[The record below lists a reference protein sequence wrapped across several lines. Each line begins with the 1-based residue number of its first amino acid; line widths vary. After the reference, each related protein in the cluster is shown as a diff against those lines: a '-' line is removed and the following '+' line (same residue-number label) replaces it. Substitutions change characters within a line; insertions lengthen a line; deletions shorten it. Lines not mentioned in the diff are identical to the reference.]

1 MMRAYV
7 DTNILVDLVLS
18 RQEFLPDAQRVF
30 AIGYAGEAQLVVSA
44 LSFVNTVYLGRK
56 YKFPMDDVLSKL
68 RMIADF
74 VDVADLSGQNVV
86 DMLNSGWRDYEDATQ
101 HRSAIDEQ
109 ADCIVTRNK
118 KDFKASTLPVPPDV
132 ARFTFASSAIPWR
145 TTLRNR
151 FFSPINVHCLV

>member
-1 MMRAYV
+1 MRAYV

-18 RQEFLPDAQRVF
+18 RQEFLPNAQRVF

-101 HRSAIDEQ
+101 YRSAIDEQ

-118 KDFKASTLPVPPDV
+118 KDFKAGTLPVLSPV
-132 ARFTFASSAIPWR
+132 E
-145 TTLRNR
+145 
-151 FFSPINVHCLV
+151 FFNKIDSK

>member
-18 RQEFLPDAQRVF
+18 RQEFLPNAQRVF

-118 KDFKASTLPVPPDV
+118 KDFKAGTLPVLTPLE
-132 ARFTFASSAIPWR
+132 FF
-145 TTLRNR
+145 NR
-151 FFSPINVHCLV
+151 IDSK

>member
-1 MMRAYV
+1 MRAYV

-56 YKFPMDDVLSKL
+56 YKFLMDDVLSKL

-74 VDVADLSGQNVV
+74 VDVSDLSGQNVV

-118 KDFKASTLPVPPDV
+118 KDFKASTLPVLTPLE
-132 ARFTFASSAIPWR
+132 FF
-145 TTLRNR
+145 NR
-151 FFSPINVHCLV
+151 IDSK

>member
-56 YKFPMDDVLSKL
+56 YKYPMDDVLSKL

-86 DMLNSGWRDYEDATQ
+86 DMLTSGWRDYEDATQ

-118 KDFKASTLPVPPDV
+118 KDFKAGTLPVLSPV
-132 ARFTFASSAIPWR
+132 E
-145 TTLRNR
+145 
-151 FFSPINVHCLV
+151 FFNKIDSK

>member
-1 MMRAYV
+1 MRAYV

-118 KDFKASTLPVPPDV
+118 KDFKASTLPVLTPLE
-132 ARFTFASSAIPWR
+132 FF
-145 TTLRNR
+145 NR
-151 FFSPINVHCLV
+151 IDSK

>member
-18 RQEFLPDAQRVF
+18 RQEFLPNAQRVF

-56 YKFPMDDVLSKL
+56 YKYPMDDVLSKL

-86 DMLNSGWRDYEDATQ
+86 DMLTSGWRDYEDATQ

-118 KDFKASTLPVPPDV
+118 KDFKAGTLPVLSPV
-132 ARFTFASSAIPWR
+132 E
-145 TTLRNR
+145 
-151 FFSPINVHCLV
+151 FFNKIDSK

>member
-1 MMRAYV
+1 MRAYV

-56 YKFPMDDVLSKL
+56 YKFPMGDVLSKL

-74 VDVADLSGQNVV
+74 VDVADLSGKNVV
-86 DMLNSGWRDYEDATQ
+86 DMLTSGWRDYEDATQ
-101 HRSAIDEQ
+101 YRSAIDEQ

-118 KDFKASTLPVPPDV
+118 KDFKAGTLPVLSPV
-132 ARFTFASSAIPWR
+132 E
-145 TTLRNR
+145 
-151 FFSPINVHCLV
+151 FFNKIDSK

>member
-1 MMRAYV
+1 MRAYI
-7 DTNILVDLVLS
+7 DTNILIDLVFS

-44 LSFVNTVYLGRK
+44 LSFVNAVYLGRK
-56 YKFPMDDVLSKL
+56 YKFPMNDVLSKL

-86 DMLNSGWRDYEDATQ
+86 DMLTSGWRDYEDATQ
-101 HRSAIDEQ
+101 YRSAVDEQ

-118 KDFKASTLPVPPDV
+118 KDFKASTLPV
-132 ARFTFASSAIPWR
+132 
-145 TTLRNR
+145 L
-151 FFSPINVHCLV
+151 SPVEFLSKIDSK

>member
-1 MMRAYV
+1 MRAYV

-56 YKFPMDDVLSKL
+56 YKYPMDDVLSKL

-86 DMLNSGWRDYEDATQ
+86 DMLTSGWRDYEDATQ
-101 HRSAIDEQ
+101 YRSAIDEQ

-118 KDFKASTLPVPPDV
+118 QDFKAGTLPVLSPV
-132 ARFTFASSAIPWR
+132 E
-145 TTLRNR
+145 
-151 FFSPINVHCLV
+151 FFNKIDSK

>member
-1 MMRAYV
+1 MRAYV

-30 AIGYAGEAQLVVSA
+30 ALGYAGEAQLVVSA

-56 YKFPMDDVLSKL
+56 YKFPMGDVLSKL

-109 ADCIVTRNK
+109 ADFIVTRNK
-118 KDFKASTLPVPPDV
+118 KDFKASTLPVLTPLE
-132 ARFTFASSAIPWR
+132 FF
-145 TTLRNR
+145 NR
-151 FFSPINVHCLV
+151 IDSK

>member
-18 RQEFLPDAQRVF
+18 RQEFLPNAQRVF

-86 DMLNSGWRDYEDATQ
+86 DMLTSGWRDYEDATQ
-101 HRSAIDEQ
+101 YRSAIDEQ

-118 KDFKASTLPVPPDV
+118 KDFKAGTLPVLSPV
-132 ARFTFASSAIPWR
+132 E
-145 TTLRNR
+145 
-151 FFSPINVHCLV
+151 FFNKIDSK

>member
-74 VDVADLSGQNVV
+74 VDVSDLSGQNVV

-118 KDFKASTLPVPPDV
+118 KDFKASTLPVLTPLEFLNKID
-132 ARFTFASSAIPWR
+132 SK
-145 TTLRNR
+145 
-151 FFSPINVHCLV
+151 

>member
-1 MMRAYV
+1 MRAYV

-18 RQEFLPDAQRVF
+18 RQEFLPNAQRVF

-56 YKFPMDDVLSKL
+56 YKYPMDDVLSKL

-86 DMLNSGWRDYEDATQ
+86 DMLTSGWRDYEDATQ
-101 HRSAIDEQ
+101 YRSAIDEQ

-118 KDFKASTLPVPPDV
+118 KDFKAGTLPVLSPV
-132 ARFTFASSAIPWR
+132 E
-145 TTLRNR
+145 
-151 FFSPINVHCLV
+151 FFNKIDSK

>member
-1 MMRAYV
+1 MMRAYI
-7 DTNILVDLVLS
+7 DTNILIDLVFS

-44 LSFVNTVYLGRK
+44 LSFVNAVYLGRK
-56 YKFPMDDVLSKL
+56 YKFPMNDVLSKL

-86 DMLNSGWRDYEDATQ
+86 DMLTSGWRDYEDATQ
-101 HRSAIDEQ
+101 YRSAVDEQ

-118 KDFKASTLPVPPDV
+118 KDFKTSTLPV
-132 ARFTFASSAIPWR
+132 
-145 TTLRNR
+145 L
-151 FFSPINVHCLV
+151 SPVEFLSKIDSK

>member
-1 MMRAYV
+1 MRAYV
-7 DTNILVDLVLS
+7 DINILVDLVLS

-74 VDVADLSGQNVV
+74 VDVSDLSGQNVV

-118 KDFKASTLPVPPDV
+118 KDFKASTLPVLTPLE
-132 ARFTFASSAIPWR
+132 FF
-145 TTLRNR
+145 NR
-151 FFSPINVHCLV
+151 IDSK

>member
-1 MMRAYV
+1 MRAYI

-30 AIGYAGEAQLVVSA
+30 ALGYAGEAQLTVSA

-56 YKFPMDDVLSKL
+56 YKYPMDEVYAKL
-68 RMIADF
+68 GMIADF
-74 VDVADLSGQNVV
+74 VDVADLRGENVI
-86 DMLNSGWRDYEDATQ
+86 DMLSSGWKDYEDATQ

-118 KDFKASTLPVPPDV
+118 KDFKASTIEVLTPVE
-132 ARFTFASSAIPWR
+132 
-145 TTLRNR
+145 
-151 FFSPINVHCLV
+151 FFDRIDL

>member
-86 DMLNSGWRDYEDATQ
+86 DMLTSGWRDYEDATQ
-101 HRSAIDEQ
+101 HRSAVDEQ

-118 KDFKASTLPVPPDV
+118 KDFKASTLPVLTPLE
-132 ARFTFASSAIPWR
+132 FF
-145 TTLRNR
+145 NR
-151 FFSPINVHCLV
+151 IDSK

>member
-1 MMRAYV
+1 MRAYV

-74 VDVADLSGQNVV
+74 VDVSDLSGQNVV
-86 DMLNSGWRDYEDATQ
+86 DMLTSGWRDYEDATQ

-118 KDFKASTLPVPPDV
+118 KDFKASTLPVLTPLE
-132 ARFTFASSAIPWR
+132 FF
-145 TTLRNR
+145 NR
-151 FFSPINVHCLV
+151 IDSK

>member
-30 AIGYAGEAQLVVSA
+30 ALGYAGEAQLVVSA

-118 KDFKASTLPVPPDV
+118 KDFKASTLPVLTPLE
-132 ARFTFASSAIPWR
+132 FF
-145 TTLRNR
+145 NR
-151 FFSPINVHCLV
+151 IDSK